1 MSAYLGGLSLSNLTL
16 ENLEKTDDAHRKF
29 LQQECQ
35 RTQNE
40 IAYLASLDQEQRR
53 KDVLV
58 RLLFLL
64 LLLLL
69 LLLLFLLLTFG
80 VLMLLSNLR
89 S

>member
-1 MSAYLGGLSLSNLTL
+1 MSNYLDLSMSNLTL

-53 KDVLV
+53 KNVLV
-58 RLLFLL
+58 R
-64 LLLLL
+64 
-69 LLLLFLLLTFG
+69 LLFLLLTFG

>member
-1 MSAYLGGLSLSNLTL
+1 MSNYLDLSMSNLTL

-53 KDVLV
+53 KNVLV

-69 LLLLFLLLTFG
+69 LLLFLFLTFG